1 MGSPMRLRSRSSGT
15 ISTPRTDTDQNEPM
29 NATLSLQHV
38 LPPIDGT
45 REELELDVIEACRRR
60 DPKAL
65 HIWVSRYERVV
76 FAFLSR
82 SLGSGPHVEDLAQE
96 VFVRAFA
103 ALDRFDPRGPA
114 KLSTWML
121 AFAWRVAQEARRK
134 RVTAPVDPSDAA
146 VLLLDP
152 SDPEQRQGRREL
164 AHALQEAA
172 SQLPPDQLD
181 VFVLAEFHGLS
192 MSELASVLDV
202 PENTVKTRL
211 FRAKE
216 KLRKLLAP
224 EREE

>member
-1 MGSPMRLRSRSSGT
+1 MTT
-15 ISTPRTDTDQNEPM
+15 I
-29 NATLSLQHV
+29 LSLQHA
-38 LPPIDGT
+38 LPSVDAT
-45 REELELDVIEACRRR
+45 REELEPDVIEACRRR

-65 HIWVSRYERVV
+65 HIWVSRYERMV

-82 SLGSGPHVEDLAQE
+82 TLGPGPHVEDLAQE
-96 VFVRAFA
+96 VFMRAFA
-103 ALDRFDPRGPA
+103 VLDRFDPRGPA

-121 AFAWRVAQEARRK
+121 AFGWRVAQEARRK
-134 RVTAPVDPSDAA
+134 RVAVSVDPSVAA
-146 VLLLDP
+146 EYLVDP
-152 SDPEQRQGRREL
+152 SDPEQRQVLQEL
-164 AHALQEAA
+164 VHALQHAA

-192 MSELASVLDV
+192 MSELASVLEV

-216 KLRKLLAP
+216 KLRKLLAL